1 MNSFKSQMQA
11 VIVCLLMFFSSLV
24 IAQDLTNKID
34 SVSYSFGLMIGQNLV
49 KEGMKDVN
57 PELVARAIAD
67 QLNAQEGQMD
77 ALEAKAYYSKYRQDL
92 KMEKSKA
99 LRADGEA
106 YLAENAKKPGVVTTD
121 SGLQYEVL
129 VKGEG
134 PKPTAKDKVKTHYHG
149 TLIDGTVF
157 DSSVERGQP
166 ISFPVMGVIKGWQ
179 EALQLMNVGD
189 KLRLVIPYNLAYG
202 ERGSG
207 AKIPPYSTLVFEVE
221 LLDIE

>member
-77 ALEAKAYYSKYRQDL
+77 AMEAKAYYSKYRQDL